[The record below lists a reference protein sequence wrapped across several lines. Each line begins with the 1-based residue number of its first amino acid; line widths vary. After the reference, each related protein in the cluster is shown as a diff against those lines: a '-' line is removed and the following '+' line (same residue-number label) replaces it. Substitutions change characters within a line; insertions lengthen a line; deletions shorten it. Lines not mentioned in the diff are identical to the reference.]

1 MYLNDYVYVVQVR
14 IQDNGIVT
22 ISRQIGSA
30 EHSLS

>member
-22 ISRQIGSA
+22 KFS
-30 EHSLS
+30 SLRPSL